1 MVSSSHGEGP
11 ALRQFTCGTRRGS
24 EHTGRVAYGFSVKWN
39 TVLQLR
45 DRMGEEIWEREKT
58 VSK

>member
-1 MVSSSHGEGP
+1 MVSSSHVEGP
-11 ALRQFTCGTRRGS
+11 ALGQFTCGTRRGS

-45 DRMGEEIWEREKT
+45 DRMGEE
-58 VSK
+58 V